1 MKRAT
6 VAILI
11 ALLAVACGNGG
22 SEQPRIVVT
31 TNILGDVVRAV
42 AGDEAVVEV
51 LIPLGA
57 DPHEFQAS
65 SAQVATMARADLV
78 VANGLGLEE
87 GLITVLEGLKTDGVN
102 VFEVAPQL
110 DPIEFAGD
118 HDEEEEGGGHAHDLD
133 PHVWM
138 DPLRMARA
146 AELVSDELSR
156 VDPDGGWAGRAGVYA
171 AGLEAAHAEIEQMLE
186 TVPADSRV
194 LITNHDTL
202 GYFADRY
209 DWEVLS
215 TVIPGGSTTGAPS
228 SGHLAELVALIRSRG
243 LPAIFVDATGPD
255 DHARAVA
262 AEVGGVEVVPL
273 HTGSLTDTD
282 GPAPTLVELLLYNAR
297 EITRALGG

>member
-1 MKRAT
+1 GRAGAP
-6 VAILI
+6 VH
-11 ALLAVACGNGG
+11 
-22 SEQPRIVVT
+22 E
-31 TNILGDVVRAV
+31 LG
-42 AGDEAVVEV
+42 
-51 LIPLGA
+51 P
-57 DPHEFQAS
+57 Q
-65 SAQVATMARADLV
+65 ADL
-78 VANGLGLEE
+78 
-87 GLITVLEGLKTDGVN
+87 T
-102 VFEVAPQL
+102 
-110 DPIEFAGD
+110 
-118 HDEEEEGGGHAHDLD
+118 
-133 PHVWM
+133 
-138 DPLRMARA
+138 PLRTAPA
-146 AELVSDELSR
+146 AESVADARTR
-156 VDPDGGWAGRAGVYA
+156 VAPDGGRAGRAGVYA

-282 GPAPTLVELLLYNAR
+282 
-297 EITRALGG
+297 

>member
-1 MKRAT
+1 GTPTRARAAPPVDRGSRPPPGVPPRSGAPRPRHDVPSCSRRRMRRDDPRPGGGWRHSRFVITYLITILIIGLQMKRAT

-146 AELVSDELSR
+146 AELVSDE
-156 VDPDGGWAGRAGVYA
+156 
-171 AGLEAAHAEIEQMLE
+171 
-186 TVPADSRV
+186 
-194 LITNHDTL
+194 
-202 GYFADRY
+202 
-209 DWEVLS
+209 
-215 TVIPGGSTTGAPS
+215 
-228 SGHLAELVALIRSRG
+228 
-243 LPAIFVDATGPD
+243 
-255 DHARAVA
+255 
-262 AEVGGVEVVPL
+262 
-273 HTGSLTDTD
+273 
-282 GPAPTLVELLLYNAR
+282 
-297 EITRALGG
+297 